1 MSKQTAILNLHI
13 EQITEE
19 PTNIT
24 IMNWVKKLGY
34 YQLNKPKEKADDW
47 IIIPDHS
54 IQLGPEKLFV
64 VFGVRES
71 KIDFSRPL
79 QYQDLTPLLL
89 TSKTKW
95 TGKIIQ
101 PIIVGLENE
110 LGKIKYAVGD
120 YGSDIRKGL
129 ELAGIKHVHD
139 ITHHIGNIIGK
150 LYGQDLSFND
160 LTKRMS
166 EMRVKLAQTASASI
180 IPPKQRKKSR
190 YLNIDA
196 ISKWAIKALRLAK
209 DKSVCQS
216 DNHVIENLL
225 WIRKHEL
232 FIKELANI
240 NEVILKIEKI
250 LKHNGITK
258 ATIKSCEK
266 VLDDLSSQKG
276 EILKFKMKEYFKSI
290 QKLLPKT
297 KTILCSSDIIESTF
311 GKYKNYVSSN
321 PMACLTNLSLSI
333 AAFTS
338 SLEKNEIKLALENV
352 KIKDINNWTKVN
364 IGQSMLKKRRA
375 LLSNC

>member
-34 YQLNKPKEKADDW
+34 YQLNKLKEKADDW

-64 VFGVRES
+64 VLGIRES
-71 KIDFSRPL
+71 NIDFGRPL

-89 TSKTKW
+89 TSKIKW

-101 PIIVGLENE
+101 PIIEELENK

-129 ELAGIKHVHD
+129 ELAEINHVHD

-150 LYGQDLSFND
+150 LYGKDLSFNY

-166 EMRVKLAQTASASI
+166 EMRVKLVQTESASI
-180 IPPKQRKKSR
+180 TPPKQRKKSR

-196 ISKWAIKALRLAK
+196 ISKWATKALRLAK
-209 DKSVCQS
+209 DKSVCQR
-216 DNHVIENLL
+216 DNLVIENLL

-240 NEVILKIEKI
+240 NEVILEIEKI
-250 LKHNGITK
+250 LKHNGISK
-258 ATIKSCEK
+258 ATIKSCNK
-266 VLDDLSSQKG
+266 VLDNLSSQKG
-276 EILKFKMKEYFKSI
+276 EILKSKVKEYFKSI

-338 SLEKNEIKLALENV
+338 GLEKNEIKLALENV
-352 KIKDINNWTKVN
+352 KIKDIENWTKVN